1 MPCSV
6 ILRLA
11 CSTDARG
18 ISGTCVS
25 GAIRYRRCRRGAHA
39 AVTFSPRLDILP
51 DEQRTLWPELARV
64 PKSFVLYGGTAVA
77 IRLGHR
83 TSVDF
88 DFFSSEPLDFD
99 ELFALPFVR
108 NADVLERDPATLTV
122 STPRA
127 ETAAPVKVSFFGE
140 LDMGRVGHPERTED
154 GVVRVAS
161 VLDLFA
167 TKLKVLLQRIAARD
181 YLDIAAILESG
192 VPLEDGLG
200 AAVALYGTEF
210 PPMEAAKALT
220 WFETGDARNVDPATR
235 ELLSRTVE
243 DWRYAVSTI
252 AKAGDRRL
260 GS

>member
-1 MPCSV
+1 M
-6 ILRLA
+6 
-11 CSTDARG
+11 
-18 ISGTCVS
+18 
-25 GAIRYRRCRRGAHA
+25 
-39 AVTFSPRLDILP
+39 TFSPRLDILP

-64 PKSFVLYGGTAVA
+64 PESFVLYGGTAVA

-83 TSVDF
+83 ASVDF
-88 DFFSSEPLDFD
+88 DFISSEPLDFD

-154 GVVRVAS
+154 GVMRVAS

-200 AAVALYGTEF
+200 AAVTLYGTEF
-210 PPMEAAKALT
+210 PPMEAAKALA

-235 ELLSRTVE
+235 ELLSRTVA
-243 DWRYAVSTI
+243 DWRCAVSTI
-252 AKAGDRRL
+252 AKAEHRRL
-260 GS
+260 GP